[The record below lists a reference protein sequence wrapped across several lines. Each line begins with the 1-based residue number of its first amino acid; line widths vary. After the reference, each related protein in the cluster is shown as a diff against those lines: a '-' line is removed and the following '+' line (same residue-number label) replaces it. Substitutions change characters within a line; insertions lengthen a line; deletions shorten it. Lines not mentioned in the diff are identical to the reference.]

1 MDAQSG
7 KVGEF
12 GEKIIMK
19 VLYISHSV
27 DRYGATI
34 ALLNIMREMVKRG
47 VEVSLMCSSDKGF
60 LVDEVRKVNGIK
72 VYPMFGY
79 PSMLLFPG
87 VKMDRL
93 QYVKYWIGRA
103 VKCTMFQWRTY
114 KLIKSVR
121 PDIVHCNSAVNDYAL
136 LGCKLMHTPHVWHAR
151 EYIDKDFGCRVFPSM
166 SCLRWKLSLEFNHTI
181 AITKGVFE
189 HYGLSTSKD
198 TIIYDGV
205 IDEHT
210 ESVKLAD
217 TPFAFQY
224 FLFVGTMGEG
234 KGVHCVVEQFSKFA
248 ERNTDVHLVLACG
261 YDENDDY
268 YKRCVKLGELV
279 ADRIHFVGYRTDV
292 YQLMAG
298 AIALVMPS
306 MFEGFGFTTAEA
318 MYNGTLV
325 IGRNTA
331 GTKEQF
337 DIGLEQ
343 TGNEIGLRFDS
354 DDEMPLLMKRALT
367 EDFSE
372 MRKRARRV
380 VVDNYTTQKS
390 ADKLFLFYECL

>member
-1 MDAQSG
+1 
-7 KVGEF
+7 
-12 GEKIIMK
+12 
-19 VLYISHSV
+19 
-27 DRYGATI
+27 
-34 ALLNIMREMVKRG
+34 
-47 VEVSLMCSSDKGF
+47 VEVCLMCPWDKGF
-60 LVDEVRKVNGIK
+60 LIDEVRKINGIK
-72 VYPMFGY
+72 VYPMSGY
-79 PSMLLFPG
+79 PSMLMFPG
-87 VKMDRL
+87 VKMNRL

-103 VKCTMFQWRTY
+103 VKCTAFQWRTY
-114 KLIKSVR
+114 KLIKRVN

-136 LGCKLMHTPHVWHAR
+136 LGCKLTHTPHVWHAR

-166 SCLRWKLSLEFNHTI
+166 NCLRWKMALDFNHTI

-189 HYGLSTSKD
+189 HYELSKSKD
-198 TIIYDGV
+198 AVIYDGV

-217 TPFAFQY
+217 TPFAFKY

-248 ERNTDVHLVLACG
+248 ENNADVHLLLTCG
-261 YDENDDY
+261 YDENDEY
-268 YKRCVKLGELV
+268 YKRCVKLGESA
-279 ADRIHFVGYRTDV
+279 ADRIHFVGYRSDV

-298 AIALVMPS
+298 AIALVVPS

-325 IGRNTA
+325 IGRNSA

-343 TGNEIGLRFDS
+343 TGDEIGLRFDS
-354 DDEMPLLMKRALT
+354 DDEMPSLMMRALT

-372 MRKRARRV
+372 MKEQAKRV
-380 VVDNYTTQKS
+380 VVNNYTTKRN
-390 ADKLFLFYECL
+390 ADEIYALYQRLI